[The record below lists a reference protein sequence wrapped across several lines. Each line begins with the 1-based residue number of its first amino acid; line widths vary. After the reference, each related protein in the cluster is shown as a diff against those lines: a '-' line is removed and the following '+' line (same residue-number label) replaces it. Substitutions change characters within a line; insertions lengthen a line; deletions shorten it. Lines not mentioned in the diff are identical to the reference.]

1 MLGAAV
7 IAQSAVSI
15 TDQGVPTLTA
25 FVKND
30 LGLTAA
36 VAGLL
41 VAAFPAGKAL
51 GSYAS
56 GAAVDR
62 IGERFV
68 LAAGA
73 AICGVIVM
81 LASPA
86 PFLGLLVLLIAA
98 GIFGSSATPA
108 GGKLVLVNFSDAR
121 RGLAMGIRQTGIPI
135 GGLLAALL
143 LPWLAGGWGWHVG
156 ILVAG
161 ALSLAGAAL
170 AVAMAGVE
178 SPAQRRR
185 TAGARRQHPPAGR
198 LRHDRDLLL
207 LIAWACLMVGGQYV
221 VIAFLPVYMHAQ
233 QGISRPVAALVFV
246 AIAQIAAIIG
256 RIAWGVMS
264 DRLFRGR
271 RRPLLFV
278 ISAVGVACFAL
289 LGALPGDA
297 PLVLFGVC
305 AFLAGLSVIGWQG
318 IFITAISEIAGPL
331 RAGAATGFG
340 LTFVSIAI
348 TAAPP
353 LYGLIADLAGGFRLM
368 WLAIG
373 AVVLLSFVPAA
384 LVGEPALRARQSSR
398 SP

>member
-1 MLGAAV
+1 M
-7 IAQSAVSI
+7 SI

-25 FVKND
+25 FVKHD
-30 LGLTAA
+30 LGLSTA

-73 AICGVIVM
+73 AVCGLIVM
-81 LASPA
+81 VASPA
-86 PFLGLLVLLIAA
+86 PFAGLLVLLIAA
-98 GIFGSSATPA
+98 GMFGSSSTPA
-108 GGKLVLVNFSDAR
+108 GGKLVLLNFSRAR
-121 RGLAMGIRQTGIPI
+121 RGLAMGIRQTGIPV

-143 LPWLAGGWGWHVG
+143 LPWLAGAWGWHVG
-156 ILVAG
+156 LLVAG
-161 ALSLAGAAL
+161 ALSLLGAAL
-170 AVAMAGVE
+170 TVAVAGVE
-178 SPAQRRR
+178 SGAERRR
-185 TAGARRQHPPAGR
+185 TAGARREHPAAGR

-221 VIAFLPVYMHAQ
+221 VIAFLPIYVHQQ

-246 AIAQIAAIIG
+246 AIAQLAAILG
-256 RIAWGVMS
+256 RIAWGVVS
-264 DRLFRGR
+264 DRVFRGR

-278 ISAVGVACFAL
+278 ISGVGVVCFTL

-297 PLVLFGVC
+297 PIVLFGAC

-331 RAGAATGFG
+331 RAGAATGFA
-340 LTFVSIAI
+340 LTFVAIAI
-348 TAAPP
+348 TVAPP
-353 LYGLIADLAGGFRLM
+353 LYGLVADLAGGFRPM
-368 WLAIG
+368 WIAIG
-373 AVVLLSFVPAA
+373 AVVLLAFIPAV
-384 LVGEPALRARQSSR
+384 LVGEPAWRARDAAHAGGTAGD
-398 SP
+398 